1 MSNHGWHTEVIDLSD
16 IYLAVTKQGL
26 ICRAFAMKIN
36 QLCWNKSY
44 TLAQTAFGQPAVN
57 LFVFC
62 EGFSFLFLLRKFE
75 YFMRISQNV
84 IKNKSFALKKI
95 ELESKMT
102 LSSFFFFWSFFAVM
116 LAQCYIAAEQAE
128 CSLQYQPNPSIS
140 KSSK

>member
-1 MSNHGWHTEVIDLSD
+1 MVGQPHNKVMFDLEG
-16 IYLAVTKQGL
+16 I
-26 ICRAFAMKIN
+26 
-36 QLCWNKSY
+36 WNKIVEIY
-44 TLAQTAFGQPAVN
+44 TTLLKSIIHNLAQTASGQPAVN
-57 LFVFC
+57 LLVFC
-62 EGFSFLFLLRKFE
+62 ETLFRLVSLKKVWIFYE
-75 YFMRISQNV
+75 NQSKCHQKQEFRI
-84 IKNKSFALKKI
+84 KKI

>member
-1 MSNHGWHTEVIDLSD
+1 MFDLQGICNKIVE
-16 IYLAVTKQGL
+16 IYATLL
-26 ICRAFAMKIN
+26 
-36 QLCWNKSY
+36 KSIIHN
-44 TLAQTAFGQPAVN
+44 LAQTASGQPSSQPLGLLRSLEVWK
-57 LFVFC
+57 LFSV
-62 EGFSFLFLLRKFE
+62 LFLLRKFE